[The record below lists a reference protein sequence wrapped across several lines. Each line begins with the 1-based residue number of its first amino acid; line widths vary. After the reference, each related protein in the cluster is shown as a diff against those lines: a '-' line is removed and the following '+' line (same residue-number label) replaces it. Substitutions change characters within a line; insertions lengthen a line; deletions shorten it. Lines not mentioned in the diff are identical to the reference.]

1 MKADPNVLVLGG
13 GGILGEAWMSAVLA
27 GLEEVSGFDPRGC
40 EGYVGTSAGSIV
52 AAALA
57 SGVDP
62 RSRLGDLPEQPA
74 VTEAEALN
82 DGGLADRALEMG
94 LDAARTVVAPL
105 AAVGLR
111 ATELP
116 GALVRRAALG
126 RSPRGKRSLAGLA
139 AEVERMGAQWD
150 GRLSISA
157 VEVERGRRV
166 MFGAN
171 GAPTATVADAVCA
184 SCAIPGVFRPLVL
197 DGRSYVDGGVWSPTN
212 MDRAPA
218 RRGTSVLCLNPTG
231 SMRPSRG
238 MPFGA
243 IGLVSRSLAEVEA
256 LALRRRGAHVTVV
269 APDAASVEAM
279 GANLMDARPRARVIA
294 AGLAQGRALLR

>member
-40 EGYVGTSAGSIV
+40 GGYVGTSAGSIV

-126 RSPRGKRSLAGLA
+126 AMKS
-139 AEVERMGAQWD
+139 
-150 GRLSISA
+150 
-157 VEVERGRRV
+157 
-166 MFGAN
+166 
-171 GAPTATVADAVCA
+171 T
-184 SCAIPGVFRPLVL
+184 
-197 DGRSYVDGGVWSPTN
+197 GGGS
-212 MDRAPA
+212 
-218 RRGTSVLCLNPTG
+218 SQPTG
-231 SMRPSRG
+231 KPTPALCTASSAFSREL
-238 MPFGA
+238 PV
-243 IGLVSRSLAEVEA
+243 I
-256 LALRRRGAHVTVV
+256 V
-269 APDAASVEAM
+269 A
-279 GANLMDARPRARVIA
+279 AN
-294 AGLAQGRALLR
+294 

>member
-1 MKADPNVLVLGG
+1 
-13 GGILGEAWMSAVLA
+13 MSAVLA

-40 EGYVGTSAGSIV
+40 GGYVGTSAGSIV

-82 DGGLADRALEMG
+82 DGGLADRALEMA

-126 RSPRGKRSLAGLA
+126 RSPRGRRSLAGL
-139 AEVERMGAQWD
+139 G
-150 GRLSISA
+150 
-157 VEVERGRRV
+157 
-166 MFGAN
+166 
-171 GAPTATVADAVCA
+171 
-184 SCAIPGVFRPLVL
+184 
-197 DGRSYVDGGVWSPTN
+197 
-212 MDRAPA
+212 
-218 RRGTSVLCLNPTG
+218 
-231 SMRPSRG
+231 
-238 MPFGA
+238 
-243 IGLVSRSLAEVEA
+243 
-256 LALRRRGAHVTVV
+256 
-269 APDAASVEAM
+269 
-279 GANLMDARPRARVIA
+279 
-294 AGLAQGRALLR
+294 